1 MNWMQ
6 SHITTEDIVRA
17 SQQRM
22 RDAGWAEYRYAQR
35 KAKFQRFLRWM
46 RGNGAIWALF
56 VFFSAVALIEIAY
69 RSKP

>member
-1 MNWMQ
+1 MREQ
-6 SHITTEDIVRA
+6 EIITH

-22 RDAGWAEYRYAQR
+22 RNAGWKEYRYAQR
-35 KAKFQRFLRWM
+35 KAKFQRFLLWM

-69 RSKP
+69 RNKP